1 MDKLISGKVYL
12 PSPFRIVE
20 RVIVVSESESV
31 KVSDCAVVV
40 KTLAVRG
47 AKQSLRSRDIRPLD
61 IAPHSYS
68 CKPLGTVAADCR
80 LVPRR
85 NSYSEIAYLSVSVC
99 GYWLDTSEPPR
110 NRLTCSER

>member
-40 KTLAVRG
+40 KTLAV
-47 AKQSLRSRDIRPLD
+47 AEQSR
-61 IAPHSYS
+61 A
-68 CKPLGTVAADCR
+68 
-80 LVPRR
+80 
-85 NSYSEIAYLSVSVC
+85 
-99 GYWLDTSEPPR
+99 
-110 NRLTCSER
+110 